1 MTIVYR
7 DSFRDMYRDSFRDM
21 TARQERISRML
32 LRRRHTQED
41 LAPGGRAGGV
51 PNHSVGEKRGTGR

>member
-7 DSFRDMYRDSFRDM
+7 DSFRDT

-32 LRRRHTQED
+32 LRICHTQED
-41 LAPGGRAGGV
+41 LTPGGCPPAVCPIPPSDRNEG
-51 PNHSVGEKRGTGR
+51 